1 MTGHPLAA
9 WLRRAVGVALIV
21 GLLISAVAFL
31 SCRATAAAS
40 EPRRPEYHDFTKGT
54 ATSTSNCRA
63 GQPEP

>member
-21 GLLISAVAFL
+21 GLLISAVAFYRVAPQL
-31 SCRATAAAS
+31 PRASPVAPTYQV
-40 EPRRPEYHDFTKGT
+40 RYF
-54 ATSTSNCRA
+54 TSNCRA